1 MSVDRI
7 DGASVWEQEMY
18 DHLRSHGKVEGEVLD
33 EYQRLANDTD
43 RSAAFR
49 YLAVMILEDE
59 VRHHKL
65 FADMA
70 TTMRQMSEVR
80 SEDEPIP
87 SVRGLRADR
96 DSVMDATNRLLE
108 VERSDAKAL
117 KRLAKEFEDFN
128 ETSLWGL
135 LIELMRDDT
144 DKHIKILRFI
154 QERAQD
160 KY

>member
-1 MSVDRI
+1 MTSPDTNAARSE
-7 DGASVWEQEMY
+7 ARNAA
-18 DHLRSHGKVEGEVLD
+18 LRGEAEGEILD
-33 EYQRLANDTD
+33 EYQRLANDKD

-49 YLAVMILEDE
+49 YLAAMILEDE

-96 DSVMDATNRLLE
+96 ESVMDATNRLLE
-108 VERSDAKAL
+108 VERSDAKEL

>member
-1 MSVDRI
+1 
-7 DGASVWEQEMY
+7 
-18 DHLRSHGKVEGEVLD
+18 
-33 EYQRLANDTD
+33 
-43 RSAAFR
+43 
-49 YLAVMILEDE
+49 MILEDE

-96 DSVMDATNRLLE
+96 ESVMDATNRLLE
-108 VERSDAKAL
+108 VERSDAKEL